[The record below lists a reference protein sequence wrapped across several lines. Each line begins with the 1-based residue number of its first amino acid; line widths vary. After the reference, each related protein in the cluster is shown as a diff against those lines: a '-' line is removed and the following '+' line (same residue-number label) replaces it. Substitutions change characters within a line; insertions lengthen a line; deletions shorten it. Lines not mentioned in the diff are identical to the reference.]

1 MGRGRMPSASASRSG
16 RRDIGVP
23 RGLTK
28 RERFSP
34 PDFRFVRL
42 NAYPIRVR
50 TCPQRVHGMHNDPVD
65 SPEHY
70 QFGQLQA
77 WEIIELAIEDIQDSV
92 TAYHVASALKYLL
105 RAARKGGDTDIAKA
119 SAHLKRETA
128 RHVVRI
134 PTQPEYDPDSVAF
147 RHGDVPLTTAKE
159 PAYAALDDLRRE
171 RPGRTAAELADADGC
186 VEYGNPVT
194 PGCATWVDAAIAGVM
209 T

>member
-50 TCPQRVHGMHNDPVD
+50 TCPQRVRGMHNDPVD

-70 QFGQLQA
+70 QFGQLEA
-77 WEIIELAIEDIQDSV
+77 WDIIELAVMDISDPV

-134 PTQPEYDPDSVAF
+134 PPPPEYDPDSVAF
-147 RHGDVPLTTAKE
+147 RHGVNVQPS
-159 PAYAALDDLRRE
+159 DLSNLR
-171 RPGRTAAELADADGC
+171 GRTA
-186 VEYGNPVT
+186 
-194 PGCATWVDAAIAGVM
+194 
-209 T
+209 